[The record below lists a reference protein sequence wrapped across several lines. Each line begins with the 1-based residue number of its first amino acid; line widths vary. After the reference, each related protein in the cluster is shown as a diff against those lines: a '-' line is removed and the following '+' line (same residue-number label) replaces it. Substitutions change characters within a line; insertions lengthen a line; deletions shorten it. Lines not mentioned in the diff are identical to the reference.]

1 MGVWSWLQPIVELDI
16 RLLAHN
22 PQCQLYYYY
31 CYETVLGPAH
41 PAWKESHHRAKWEW
55 WSPRLCHVLG
65 RELVNTEDLI
75 SSSVSPLV
83 TPEPCPTSATIG
95 LPNSLLQMKPALMH
109 SSQLEVRN
117 GDSQHSDEGCDSRC
131 DHRRVLRPSTHQ
143 MSGNAELS
151 TRSFLSG
158 LNTLSSWIGFAR
170 CSCWCLAPELSSQF
184 PSMIRWLLVRQLA
197 ITVLLRVW
205 AYIKRLALDMR
216 H

>member
-1 MGVWSWLQPIVELDI
+1 MKLCLVQPNLPGKKATTGPNGNDGHPGCVTCWAGSWWTQRTWS
-16 RLLAHN
+16 A
-22 PQCQLYYYY
+22 
-31 CYETVLGPAH
+31 A
-41 PAWKESHHRAKWEW
+41 AA
-55 WSPRLCHVLG
+55 
-65 RELVNTEDLI
+65 
-75 SSSVSPLV
+75 SPLV

-109 SSQLEVRN
+109 SSRLEVRN

-131 DHRRVLRPSTHQ
+131 DHRHVLWPSTHQ

-151 TRSFLSG
+151 TRSFFVWFEHIIQ
-158 LNTLSSWIGFAR
+158 LNWICQVFMLMFGSWTLF
-170 CSCWCLAPELSSQF
+170 PV